1 MRPAVALT
9 CIGLGQAVCS
19 PVVLQLIALQAGK
32 LLSAAALAWAQNRDR
47 SASGHRL
54 TPVPHTL
61 PQAVIPVRRLR
72 HAPVVRMLPLALAP
86 VAPLLARENRTPRTG
101 MNAANPATNV
111 AGTSPETPVTAIDSP
126 EETMLEIS
134 NLALPLDAGLEGKQ
148 AEKLVRRA
156 AARALN
162 VAPSDIAEIRLLKRS
177 VDARKK
183 HDVHFVATLGVEL
196 AGGAQAEAAAIEAA
210 ALRKGAANMK
220 AHRPY
225 EPLQVPQIGDS
236 PQAQNEP
243 RPIVV
248 GTGPAGLFCALYLA
262 RAGLRPLVVER
273 GAAVDERMAAVDA
286 FNAGEPLDPHTNIQ
300 YGEGGAGT
308 FSDGKL
314 TTNIKS
320 SWAQHVLH
328 LFVEAGAPE
337 EILWQAKP
345 HIGTDLLV
353 DIVRNIRKQIEQAG
367 GEVRFNTQLT
377 ALHFENGRLT
387 QAEITQP
394 EPVTELIP
402 ASRVVLA
409 CGHSARDTFE
419 LVRDA
424 GVRMEQKPFS
434 VGVRIEHPQQLIDR
448 SQYGKAADHPA
459 LGAADYKLSMHLR
472 PQKGEEQGRGVY
484 TFCMC
489 PGGEVVCAASEPEG
503 VVVNG
508 MSRFAR
514 DGQNANSALLVGV
527 GPEDFDGEDPLAG
540 INLQREMEQA
550 AYRTAVA
557 AGGEPYQAPAQT
569 VGDFLAH
576 RAGGPSKQ
584 VKPTYARGV
593 AWCDLHECLPPFV
606 ARAMEQALPQL
617 DRRLHGFADPQAVLT
632 GVETRSS
639 SPVRI
644 VRGKNMQ
651 AQLAA
656 ASVSDCVQDEVLSTA
671 QLAPAPASSGTQ
683 DQARAKTQAAPES
696 SAASNRQPADVAA
709 LEPETGLYPCGEGA
723 GYAGGIMSAACDGLR
738 VASALVE
745 SLRPE

>member
-1 MRPAVALT
+1 M
-9 CIGLGQAVCS
+9 
-19 PVVLQLIALQAGK
+19 
-32 LLSAAALAWAQNRDR
+32 
-47 SASGHRL
+47 
-54 TPVPHTL
+54 
-61 PQAVIPVRRLR
+61 
-72 HAPVVRMLPLALAP
+72 
-86 VAPLLARENRTPRTG
+86 
-101 MNAANPATNV
+101 
-111 AGTSPETPVTAIDSP
+111 
-126 EETMLEIS
+126 
-134 NLALPLDAGLEGKQ
+134 
-148 AEKLVRRA
+148 
-156 AARALN
+156 
-162 VAPSDIAEIRLLKRS
+162 
-177 VDARKK
+177 
-183 HDVHFVATLGVEL
+183 
-196 AGGAQAEAAAIEAA
+196 
-210 ALRKGAANMK
+210 
-220 AHRPY
+220 
-225 EPLQVPQIGDS
+225 
-236 PQAQNEP
+236 
-243 RPIVV
+243 
-248 GTGPAGLFCALYLA
+248 
-262 RAGLRPLVVER
+262 
-273 GAAVDERMAAVDA
+273 
-286 FNAGEPLDPHTNIQ
+286 
-300 YGEGGAGT
+300 
-308 FSDGKL
+308 
-314 TTNIKS
+314 
-320 SWAQHVLH
+320 
-328 LFVEAGAPE
+328 
-337 EILWQAKP
+337 
-345 HIGTDLLV
+345 
-353 DIVRNIRKQIEQAG
+353 
-367 GEVRFNTQLT
+367 
-377 ALHFENGRLT
+377 
-387 QAEITQP
+387 
-394 EPVTELIP
+394 
-402 ASRVVLA
+402 LA

-424 GVRMEQKPFS
+424 GVHMEQKPFS
-434 VGVRIEHPQQLIDR
+434 VGVRIEHPQQLINR

-540 INLQREMEQA
+540 IKLQREMERA
-550 AYRTAVA
+550 AYRTAIA
-557 AGGEPYQAPAQT
+557 AGGEPHQAPAQT

-576 RAGGPSKQ
+576 QAGGPSKK

-656 ASVSDCVQDEVLSTA
+656 ASVSGCVRDEVLSTA
-671 QLAPAPASSGTQ
+671 QLAQAPASGGTQ
-683 DQARAKTQAAPES
+683 EQARAKTQAAPES

>member
-1 MRPAVALT
+1 
-9 CIGLGQAVCS
+9 
-19 PVVLQLIALQAGK
+19 
-32 LLSAAALAWAQNRDR
+32 
-47 SASGHRL
+47 
-54 TPVPHTL
+54 
-61 PQAVIPVRRLR
+61 
-72 HAPVVRMLPLALAP
+72 
-86 VAPLLARENRTPRTG
+86 
-101 MNAANPATNV
+101 
-111 AGTSPETPVTAIDSP
+111 
-126 EETMLEIS
+126 MLEIS

-162 VAPSDIAEIRLLKRS
+162 IPPNDITEIRLLKRS

-196 AGGAQAEAAAIEAA
+196 AGGAQTEASAIEAA
-210 ALRKGAANMK
+210 ASRKGAANVK

-225 EPLQVPQIGDS
+225 EQLQVPQVGDS
-236 PQAQNEP
+236 PQAQGEP

-320 SWAQHVLH
+320 PWAQHVLH

-387 QAEITQP
+387 QAEITSLQP
-394 EPVTELIP
+394 TQTLRGRSANCPEAAQTKPSAELVP

-424 GVRMEQKPFS
+424 GVHMEQKPFS
-434 VGVRIEHPQQLIDR
+434 VGVRIEHPQQLINR

-540 INLQREMEQA
+540 VKLQREMEQA
-550 AYRTAVA
+550 AYRAAIA

-576 RAGGPSKQ
+576 RVGGRSKQ

-593 AWCDLHECLPPFV
+593 AWCDLHECLPAFV

-617 DRRLHGFADPQAVLT
+617 DRRLHGFADSQAVLT

-651 AQLAA
+651 AQLVA
-656 ASVSDCVQDEVLSTA
+656 AS
-671 QLAPAPASSGTQ
+671 
-683 DQARAKTQAAPES
+683 
-696 SAASNRQPADVAA
+696 ADAAA

>member
-1 MRPAVALT
+1 MLT
-9 CIGLGQAVCS
+9 I
-19 PVVLQLIALQAGK
+19 
-32 LLSAAALAWAQNRDR
+32 
-47 SASGHRL
+47 
-54 TPVPHTL
+54 
-61 PQAVIPVRRLR
+61 
-72 HAPVVRMLPLALAP
+72 
-86 VAPLLARENRTPRTG
+86 
-101 MNAANPATNV
+101 
-111 AGTSPETPVTAIDSP
+111 AIDSP

-134 NLALPLDAGLEGKQ
+134 NLALPLDAGLEGKH

-162 VAPSDIAEIRLLKRS
+162 VAPNDIAEIRLLKRS

-196 AGGAQAEAAAIEAA
+196 TGGAQAEAAAIEAA
-210 ALRKGAANMK
+210 AHRKGAANVK

-225 EPLQVPQIGDS
+225 EPLQVPQVGAS
-236 PQAQNEP
+236 RQAQDEP
-243 RPIVV
+243 CPIVV

-320 SWAQHVLH
+320 PWTQHVLH

-377 ALHFENGRLT
+377 ALHFENGHLT
-387 QAEITQP
+387 QAEIAQP
-394 EPVTELIP
+394 ESVVEAVP

-424 GVRMEQKPFS
+424 GVHMEQKPFS
-434 VGVRIEHPQQLIDR
+434 VGVRIEHPQQLINR

-527 GPEDFDGEDPLAG
+527 GPEDFDGEDQLAG
-540 INLQREMEQA
+540 VKLQREMEQA
-550 AYRTAVA
+550 AYRTVIA

-644 VRGKNMQ
+644 VRGTNMQ
-651 AQLAA
+651 AQLADDPPA
-656 ASVSDCVQDEVLSTA
+656 AN
-671 QLAPAPASSGTQ
+671 G
-683 DQARAKTQAAPES
+683 
-696 SAASNRQPADVAA
+696 QPADVVV

-745 SLRPE
+745 SLRLK

>member
-1 MRPAVALT
+1 
-9 CIGLGQAVCS
+9 
-19 PVVLQLIALQAGK
+19 
-32 LLSAAALAWAQNRDR
+32 
-47 SASGHRL
+47 
-54 TPVPHTL
+54 
-61 PQAVIPVRRLR
+61 
-72 HAPVVRMLPLALAP
+72 
-86 VAPLLARENRTPRTG
+86 
-101 MNAANPATNV
+101 
-111 AGTSPETPVTAIDSP
+111 
-126 EETMLEIS
+126 MLEIS

-162 VAPSDIAEIRLLKRS
+162 VAPNDIAEIRLLKRS

-196 AGGAQAEAAAIEAA
+196 TGGAQAEAAVIEAA
-210 ALRKGAANMK
+210 AHRKGAANVK

-225 EPLQVPQIGDS
+225 EPLQVPQVGVS
-236 PQAQNEP
+236 PQAQDEP

-320 SWAQHVLH
+320 PWAQHVLH

-353 DIVRNIRKQIEQAG
+353 DIVRNIRKQVEQAG

-377 ALHFENGRLT
+377 ALHFENGHLA
-387 QAEITQP
+387 QAEITSLQP
-394 EPVTELIP
+394 TQTLRGRSTNCPETARSEAAVELIP

-424 GVRMEQKPFS
+424 GVHMEQKPFS
-434 VGVRIEHPQQLIDR
+434 VGVRIEHPQQLINR

-540 INLQREMEQA
+540 IKLQREMEQT
-550 AYRTAVA
+550 AYRTAIA

-569 VGDFLAH
+569 VGDFLTH
-576 RAGGPSKQ
+576 RAGSPSKQ

-656 ASVSDCVQDEVLSTA
+656 A
-671 QLAPAPASSGTQ
+671 PAPDCAQSGAQ
-683 DQARAKTQAAPES
+683 TQAPS
-696 SAASNRQPADVAA
+696 GSQAANPRPADAA
-709 LEPETGLYPCGEGA
+709 APEPETGLYPCGEGA

>member
-1 MRPAVALT
+1 
-9 CIGLGQAVCS
+9 
-19 PVVLQLIALQAGK
+19 
-32 LLSAAALAWAQNRDR
+32 
-47 SASGHRL
+47 
-54 TPVPHTL
+54 
-61 PQAVIPVRRLR
+61 
-72 HAPVVRMLPLALAP
+72 
-86 VAPLLARENRTPRTG
+86 
-101 MNAANPATNV
+101 
-111 AGTSPETPVTAIDSP
+111 
-126 EETMLEIS
+126 MLEIS

-183 HDVHFVATLGVEL
+183 HDVHFVATLGIEL
-196 AGGAQAEAAAIEAA
+196 AGGAQAEAVAIEAA
-210 ALRKGAANMK
+210 AHRKGAANVK

-225 EPLQVPQIGDS
+225 EPLQVPQVGAS
-236 PQAQNEP
+236 RQAQDEP

-248 GTGPAGLFCALYLA
+248 GTGPAGLFCALFLA
-262 RAGLRPLVVER
+262 RAGLRPLVAER

-320 SWAQHVLH
+320 PWAQHVLH

-394 EPVTELIP
+394 EPVTELVP

-434 VGVRIEHPQQLIDR
+434 VGVRIEHPQQLINR

-540 INLQREMEQA
+540 IKLQREMERA
-550 AYRTAVA
+550 AYRTAIA

-576 RAGGPSKQ
+576 QAGGPSKK

-606 ARAMEQALPQL
+606 ARAMEQALPHL

-656 ASVSDCVQDEVLSTA
+656 A
-671 QLAPAPASSGTQ
+671 PAPDRVQSGAQ
-683 DQARAKTQAAPES
+683 TQAPS
-696 SAASNRQPADVAA
+696 GSPAASGSPADAA
-709 LEPETGLYPCGEGA
+709 APEPETGLYPCGEGA

>member
-1 MRPAVALT
+1 
-9 CIGLGQAVCS
+9 
-19 PVVLQLIALQAGK
+19 
-32 LLSAAALAWAQNRDR
+32 
-47 SASGHRL
+47 
-54 TPVPHTL
+54 
-61 PQAVIPVRRLR
+61 
-72 HAPVVRMLPLALAP
+72 
-86 VAPLLARENRTPRTG
+86 
-101 MNAANPATNV
+101 
-111 AGTSPETPVTAIDSP
+111 
-126 EETMLEIS
+126 MLEIS

-162 VAPSDIAEIRLLKRS
+162 IPPNDITEIRLLKRS

-196 AGGAQAEAAAIEAA
+196 AGGAKAEAAAIEAA
-210 ALRKGAANMK
+210 ALRKGAANVK

-225 EPLQVPQIGDS
+225 EPLRVPQVGDS

-320 SWAQHVLH
+320 PWAQHVLH

-367 GEVRFNTQLT
+367 GEVCFKTQLA
-377 ALHFENGRLT
+377 ALHFENGHLT

-424 GVRMEQKPFS
+424 GVHMEQKPFS
-434 VGVRIEHPQQLIDR
+434 VGVRIEHPQQLINR

-540 INLQREMEQA
+540 IKLQREMEQA
-550 AYRTAVA
+550 AYRTAIA
-557 AGGEPYQAPAQT
+557 AGGEPHQAPAQT

-576 RAGGPSKQ
+576 QAGGPSKK

-656 ASVSDCVQDEVLSTA
+656 ASVSGCVQGGA
-671 QLAPAPASSGTQ
+671 QHRIAATSASDCAQVDAEARVQARPGTQ
-683 DQARAKTQAAPES
+683 VQAVPES
-696 SAASNRQPADVAA
+696 SAVAEGQPANVVA
-709 LEPETGLYPCGEGA
+709 LDPETGLYPCGEGA

>member
-1 MRPAVALT
+1 
-9 CIGLGQAVCS
+9 
-19 PVVLQLIALQAGK
+19 
-32 LLSAAALAWAQNRDR
+32 
-47 SASGHRL
+47 
-54 TPVPHTL
+54 
-61 PQAVIPVRRLR
+61 
-72 HAPVVRMLPLALAP
+72 
-86 VAPLLARENRTPRTG
+86 
-101 MNAANPATNV
+101 
-111 AGTSPETPVTAIDSP
+111 
-126 EETMLEIS
+126 MLEIS

-162 VAPSDIAEIRLLKRS
+162 IPPSDITEIRLLKRS

-196 AGGAQAEAAAIEAA
+196 VGGAKAEAAAIEAA
-210 ALRKGAANMK
+210 AHRKGAANVK

-225 EPLQVPQIGDS
+225 ELLQVPQVGDS

-286 FNAGEPLDPHTNIQ
+286 FNAGEPLDPHANIQ

-320 SWAQHVLH
+320 PWAQHVLH

-377 ALHFENGRLT
+377 ALHFENGHLT
-387 QAEITQP
+387 QAEIARPQ
-394 EPVTELIP
+394 PVTELIP

-434 VGVRIEHPQQLIDR
+434 VGVRIEHPQQLINR

-540 INLQREMEQA
+540 IKLQREMEQA
-550 AYRTAVA
+550 AYRIAIA

-576 RAGGPSKQ
+576 QAGGPSKQ

-656 ASVSDCVQDEVLSTA
+656 ASVSGCAQGGAQHRMVATSASDCAQVEAEARVQA
-671 QLAPAPASSGTQ
+671 RPGTQ
-683 DQARAKTQAAPES
+683 VQAVPES
-696 SAASNRQPADVAA
+696 SAAAEGQPANVVAID
-709 LEPETGLYPCGEGA
+709 PETGLYPCGEGA

-745 SLRPE
+745 SLLPE

>member
-1 MRPAVALT
+1 
-9 CIGLGQAVCS
+9 
-19 PVVLQLIALQAGK
+19 
-32 LLSAAALAWAQNRDR
+32 
-47 SASGHRL
+47 
-54 TPVPHTL
+54 
-61 PQAVIPVRRLR
+61 
-72 HAPVVRMLPLALAP
+72 
-86 VAPLLARENRTPRTG
+86 
-101 MNAANPATNV
+101 
-111 AGTSPETPVTAIDSP
+111 
-126 EETMLEIS
+126 MLEIS

-156 AARALN
+156 ASRALN
-162 VAPSDIAEIRLLKRS
+162 VAPNDIAEIRLLKRS

-196 AGGAQAEAAAIEAA
+196 AGGAQAEVAAIEAA
-210 ALRKGAANMK
+210 AHRKGAANVK

-225 EPLQVPQIGDS
+225 EPLRVPQVGAS
-236 PQAQNEP
+236 RQAQDEP

-320 SWAQHVLH
+320 PWAQHILH

-353 DIVRNIRKQIEQAG
+353 DIVRNIRKQIEHAG

-377 ALHFENGRLT
+377 SLHFENGHLA
-387 QAEITQP
+387 QAEITRFSAQS
-394 EPVTELIP
+394 ETATELIP
-402 ASRVVLA
+402 ANRVVLA

-424 GVRMEQKPFS
+424 GVHMEQKPFS
-434 VGVRIEHPQQLIDR
+434 VGVRIEHPQQLINR
-448 SQYGKAADHPA
+448 SQYGKAVDHPA

-527 GPEDFDGEDPLAG
+527 GPEDFDGEGPLAG
-540 INLQREMEQA
+540 IKLQREMERA
-550 AYRTAVA
+550 AYRTAIA

-576 RAGGPSKQ
+576 QAGGPSKQ

-617 DRRLHGFADPQAVLT
+617 DRRLRGFADPQAVLT

-651 AQLAA
+651 AQL
-656 ASVSDCVQDEVLSTA
+656 V
-671 QLAPAPASSGTQ
+671 PAPASGGARVEAGP
-683 DQARAKTQAAPES
+683 QAQAQTQAFSGSP
-696 SAASNRQPADVAA
+696 AASGRPADAA
-709 LEPETGLYPCGEGA
+709 APEPETGLYPCGEGA

>member
-1 MRPAVALT
+1 
-9 CIGLGQAVCS
+9 
-19 PVVLQLIALQAGK
+19 
-32 LLSAAALAWAQNRDR
+32 
-47 SASGHRL
+47 
-54 TPVPHTL
+54 
-61 PQAVIPVRRLR
+61 
-72 HAPVVRMLPLALAP
+72 
-86 VAPLLARENRTPRTG
+86 
-101 MNAANPATNV
+101 
-111 AGTSPETPVTAIDSP
+111 
-126 EETMLEIS
+126 MLEIS

-156 AARALN
+156 AARTLN
-162 VAPSDIAEIRLLKRS
+162 IPPNDITEIRLLKRS

-196 AGGAQAEAAAIEAA
+196 AGGAKAEAAAIEAA
-210 ALRKGAANMK
+210 AHRKGAANVK

-225 EPLQVPQIGDS
+225 EPLQVPQVGDS

-320 SWAQHVLH
+320 PWAQHVLH

-377 ALHFENGRLT
+377 ALHFENGHLT
-387 QAEITQP
+387 QAEITRPQP
-394 EPVTELIP
+394 TQTLRARTLRGRSTNCPESAQAEGRQTEAVQAEALQSASAKPEIDQAEVLQFETAQLETSQSGAGKPEAARIETTAELIP

-434 VGVRIEHPQQLIDR
+434 VGVRIEHPQQLINR

-472 PQKGEEQGRGVY
+472 PQKGQEQGRGVY

-540 INLQREMEQA
+540 VKLQREMEQA
-550 AYRTAVA
+550 AYRTAIA

-639 SPVRI
+639 SPVRV

-656 ASVSDCVQDEVLSTA
+656 A
-671 QLAPAPASSGTQ
+671 PASGGAQ
-683 DQARAKTQAAPES
+683 VEAGPQAQARTQALSGSP
-696 SAASNRQPADVAA
+696 AANGQPADVVA

-745 SLRPE
+745 SLRLK

>member
-1 MRPAVALT
+1 
-9 CIGLGQAVCS
+9 
-19 PVVLQLIALQAGK
+19 
-32 LLSAAALAWAQNRDR
+32 
-47 SASGHRL
+47 
-54 TPVPHTL
+54 
-61 PQAVIPVRRLR
+61 
-72 HAPVVRMLPLALAP
+72 MLPLALAP
-86 VAPLLARENRTPRTG
+86 AAPLLARENRTPRTG
-101 MNAANPATNV
+101 TNAANLATNA
-111 AGTSPETPVTAIDSP
+111 AGTPLVTLVIVIDSL

-162 VAPSDIAEIRLLKRS
+162 IPPNDITEIRLLKRS

-196 AGGAQAEAAAIEAA
+196 AGGAKAEAAAIGAA
-210 ALRKGAANMK
+210 AHRKGAANVK

-225 EPLQVPQIGDS
+225 ESLRVPQVGASRQTQD
-236 PQAQNEP
+236 EP

-320 SWAQHVLH
+320 PWAQHVLH

-367 GEVRFNTQLT
+367 GEVCFKTQLA
-377 ALHFENGRLT
+377 ALHFENGHLT

-424 GVRMEQKPFS
+424 GVHMEQKPFS
-434 VGVRIEHPQQLIDR
+434 VGVRIEHPQQLINR

-540 INLQREMEQA
+540 IKLQREMEQA
-550 AYRTAVA
+550 AYRTAIA

-576 RAGGPSKQ
+576 QAGGPSKQ

-656 ASVSDCVQDEVLSTA
+656 TSASDCAQVDAEARVQA
-671 QLAPAPASSGTQ
+671 RPGTQ
-683 DQARAKTQAAPES
+683 VQAVPES
-696 SAASNRQPADVAA
+696 SAVAEGQPANVVA

>member
-1 MRPAVALT
+1 
-9 CIGLGQAVCS
+9 
-19 PVVLQLIALQAGK
+19 
-32 LLSAAALAWAQNRDR
+32 
-47 SASGHRL
+47 
-54 TPVPHTL
+54 
-61 PQAVIPVRRLR
+61 
-72 HAPVVRMLPLALAP
+72 
-86 VAPLLARENRTPRTG
+86 
-101 MNAANPATNV
+101 
-111 AGTSPETPVTAIDSP
+111 
-126 EETMLEIS
+126 MLEIS

-162 VAPSDIAEIRLLKRS
+162 IPPSDIAEIRLLKRS

-196 AGGAQAEAAAIEAA
+196 TGGAQAEAAAIEAA
-210 ALRKGAANMK
+210 AHRKSAANVK
-220 AHRPY
+220 AHHPY
-225 EPLQVPQIGDS
+225 ETLQVPQVDAT

-286 FNAGEPLDPHTNIQ
+286 FNVGEPLDPHTNIQ

-320 SWAQHVLH
+320 PWAQHVLH

-424 GVRMEQKPFS
+424 GVHMEQKPFS
-434 VGVRIEHPQQLIDR
+434 VGVRIEHPQQLINR

-489 PGGEVVCAASEPEG
+489 PGGYVVGAASETG
-503 VVVNG
+503 SVVTNG
-508 MSRFAR
+508 MSEYAR
-514 DGQNANSALLVGV
+514 DGQNSNAALLVGIT
-527 GPEDFDGEDPLAG
+527 PEDFVRASACRHCV
-540 INLQREMEQA
+540 QRKIERA
-550 AYRTAVA
+550 AFE
-557 AGGEPYQAPAQT
+557 AGGGAYSAPCQR
-569 VGDFLAH
+569 VGDLFEN
-576 RAGGPSKQ
+576 RATTALNGSVQ
-584 VKPTYARGV
+584 PTYRPGV
-593 AWCDLHECLPPFV
+593 VPGDLRTVLPDYICDSMAEGI
-606 ARAMEQALPQL
+606 RRMG
-617 DRRLHGFADPQAVLT
+617 RRLRGFDDPDALLT
-632 GVETRSS
+632 APETRSS

-644 VRGKNMQ
+644 LRNETRECPTVRG
-651 AQLAA
+651 LF
-656 ASVSDCVQDEVLSTA
+656 
-671 QLAPAPASSGTQ
+671 
-683 DQARAKTQAAPES
+683 
-696 SAASNRQPADVAA
+696 
-709 LEPETGLYPCGEGA
+709 PCGEGA
-723 GYAGGIMSAACDGLR
+723 GYAGGITSAAVDGLR
-738 VASALVE
+738 CAEEILKQ
-745 SLRPE
+745 SL

>member
-1 MRPAVALT
+1 
-9 CIGLGQAVCS
+9 
-19 PVVLQLIALQAGK
+19 
-32 LLSAAALAWAQNRDR
+32 
-47 SASGHRL
+47 
-54 TPVPHTL
+54 
-61 PQAVIPVRRLR
+61 
-72 HAPVVRMLPLALAP
+72 
-86 VAPLLARENRTPRTG
+86 
-101 MNAANPATNV
+101 
-111 AGTSPETPVTAIDSP
+111 
-126 EETMLEIS
+126 MLEIS

-162 VAPSDIAEIRLLKRS
+162 IPPNDITEIRLLKRS

-196 AGGAQAEAAAIEAA
+196 AGGAKAEAAAIEAA
-210 ALRKGAANMK
+210 AHRKGAANVK

-225 EPLQVPQIGDS
+225 EPLQVPQVGDS

-320 SWAQHVLH
+320 PWAQHVLH

-353 DIVRNIRKQIEQAG
+353 DIVRNIRKQVEQAG

-377 ALHFENGRLT
+377 ALHFENGHLA
-387 QAEITQP
+387 QAEITSLQP
-394 EPVTELIP
+394 TQTLRGRSTNCPETARSEAAVELIP

-424 GVRMEQKPFS
+424 GVHMEQKPFS
-434 VGVRIEHPQQLIDR
+434 VGVRIEHPQQLINR

-540 INLQREMEQA
+540 VKLQREMEQA
-550 AYRTAVA
+550 AYRTAIA

-569 VGDFLAH
+569 VGDFLSH

-617 DRRLHGFADPQAVLT
+617 DRRLHGFADSRAILT

-656 ASVSDCVQDEVLSTA
+656 TS
-671 QLAPAPASSGTQ
+671 
-683 DQARAKTQAAPES
+683 
-696 SAASNRQPADVAA
+696 ADVAA

-738 VASALVE
+738 VASALAE

>member
-1 MRPAVALT
+1 
-9 CIGLGQAVCS
+9 
-19 PVVLQLIALQAGK
+19 
-32 LLSAAALAWAQNRDR
+32 
-47 SASGHRL
+47 
-54 TPVPHTL
+54 
-61 PQAVIPVRRLR
+61 
-72 HAPVVRMLPLALAP
+72 
-86 VAPLLARENRTPRTG
+86 
-101 MNAANPATNV
+101 
-111 AGTSPETPVTAIDSP
+111 
-126 EETMLEIS
+126 MLEIS

-183 HDVHFVATLGVEL
+183 HDVHFVATLGIEL
-196 AGGAQAEAAAIEAA
+196 AGGAQAEAVAIEAA
-210 ALRKGAANMK
+210 AHRKGAANVK

-225 EPLQVPQIGDS
+225 EPLQVPQVGAS
-236 PQAQNEP
+236 RQAQDEP

-248 GTGPAGLFCALYLA
+248 GTGPAGLFCALFLA
-262 RAGLRPLVVER
+262 RAGLRPLVAER

-320 SWAQHVLH
+320 PWAQHVLH
-328 LFVEAGAPE
+328 LFAEAGAPE

-377 ALHFENGRLT
+377 ALHFENGHLT
-387 QAEITQP
+387 QAEITSLQP
-394 EPVTELIP
+394 TQTLRGRSTNCPDTARFETTAESIP

-424 GVRMEQKPFS
+424 GVHMEQKPFS
-434 VGVRIEHPQQLIDR
+434 VGVRIEHPQQLINR

-540 INLQREMEQA
+540 VKLQREMEQA
-550 AYRTAVA
+550 AYRAAIA

-656 ASVSDCVQDEVLSTA
+656 A
-671 QLAPAPASSGTQ
+671 PASGGAQ
-683 DQARAKTQAAPES
+683 VEAGLQAQARTQALSGSPAV
-696 SAASNRQPADVAA
+696 NGQPADVVA

-745 SLRPE
+745 SLRLK

>member
-1 MRPAVALT
+1 
-9 CIGLGQAVCS
+9 
-19 PVVLQLIALQAGK
+19 
-32 LLSAAALAWAQNRDR
+32 
-47 SASGHRL
+47 
-54 TPVPHTL
+54 
-61 PQAVIPVRRLR
+61 
-72 HAPVVRMLPLALAP
+72 
-86 VAPLLARENRTPRTG
+86 
-101 MNAANPATNV
+101 
-111 AGTSPETPVTAIDSP
+111 
-126 EETMLEIS
+126 MLEIS
-134 NLALPLDAGLEGKQ
+134 NIALPLDAGLEGKQ

-162 VAPSDIAEIRLLKRS
+162 IPPSDIAEIRLLKRS

-196 AGGAQAEAAAIEAA
+196 TGGAQAEAAAIEAA
-210 ALRKGAANMK
+210 AHRKGAANVK

-225 EPLQVPQIGDS
+225 EPLQVPQVGVS
-236 PQAQNEP
+236 PQAQDEP

-262 RAGLRPLVVER
+262 RAGLCPLVVER
-273 GAAVDERMAAVDA
+273 GAAVDA

-320 SWAQHVLH
+320 PWAQHVLH

-377 ALHFENGRLT
+377 ALHFENGHLI
-387 QAEITQP
+387 QAEITSLQP
-394 EPVTELIP
+394 TQTLRGRSTNCPETARSEASVESIP

-424 GVRMEQKPFS
+424 GVHMEQKPFS
-434 VGVRIEHPQQLIDR
+434 VGVRIEHPQQLINR

-540 INLQREMEQA
+540 VKLQREMEQA
-550 AYRTAVA
+550 AYRTAIA

-576 RAGGPSKQ
+576 RAGGPSEQ

-593 AWCDLHECLPPFV
+593 AWCDLHECLPSFV

-651 AQLAA
+651 AQLVAA
-656 ASVSDCVQDEVLSTA
+656 
-671 QLAPAPASSGTQ
+671 
-683 DQARAKTQAAPES
+683 
-696 SAASNRQPADVAA
+696 PADVSV

>member
-1 MRPAVALT
+1 
-9 CIGLGQAVCS
+9 
-19 PVVLQLIALQAGK
+19 
-32 LLSAAALAWAQNRDR
+32 
-47 SASGHRL
+47 
-54 TPVPHTL
+54 
-61 PQAVIPVRRLR
+61 
-72 HAPVVRMLPLALAP
+72 
-86 VAPLLARENRTPRTG
+86 
-101 MNAANPATNV
+101 
-111 AGTSPETPVTAIDSP
+111 
-126 EETMLEIS
+126 MLEIS

-156 AARALN
+156 ASRALN
-162 VAPSDIAEIRLLKRS
+162 VAPNDIAEIRLLKRS

-196 AGGAQAEAAAIEAA
+196 AGGAQAEVAAIEAA
-210 ALRKGAANMK
+210 AHRKGAANVK

-225 EPLQVPQIGDS
+225 EPLRVPQVGAS
-236 PQAQNEP
+236 RQAQDEP

-320 SWAQHVLH
+320 PWAQHILH

-353 DIVRNIRKQIEQAG
+353 DIVRNIRKQIEHAG

-377 ALHFENGRLT
+377 SLHFENGHLA
-387 QAEITQP
+387 QAEITRFSAQS
-394 EPVTELIP
+394 ETATELIP
-402 ASRVVLA
+402 ANRVVLA

-424 GVRMEQKPFS
+424 GVHMEQKPFS
-434 VGVRIEHPQQLIDR
+434 VGVRIEHPQQLINR
-448 SQYGKAADHPA
+448 SQYGKAADHSA

-472 PQKGEEQGRGVY
+472 PQKGQEQGRGVY

-540 INLQREMEQA
+540 IKLQREMERA
-550 AYRTAVA
+550 AYRTAIA

-576 RAGGPSKQ
+576 QAGGPSKQ

-617 DRRLHGFADPQAVLT
+617 DRRLRGFADPQAVLT

-651 AQLAA
+651 AQL
-656 ASVSDCVQDEVLSTA
+656 V
-671 QLAPAPASSGTQ
+671 PAPASGGARVEAGP
-683 DQARAKTQAAPES
+683 QAQAQTQAFSGSP
-696 SAASNRQPADVAA
+696 AASGRPADAA
-709 LEPETGLYPCGEGA
+709 APEPETGLYPCGEGA

>member
-1 MRPAVALT
+1 MPLV
-9 CIGLGQAVCS
+9 
-19 PVVLQLIALQAGK
+19 
-32 LLSAAALAWAQNRDR
+32 
-47 SASGHRL
+47 
-54 TPVPHTL
+54 TPVI
-61 PQAVIPVRRLR
+61 V
-72 HAPVVRMLPLALAP
+72 
-86 VAPLLARENRTPRTG
+86 
-101 MNAANPATNV
+101 
-111 AGTSPETPVTAIDSP
+111 IDSL

-162 VAPSDIAEIRLLKRS
+162 IPPNDITEIRLLKRS

-196 AGGAQAEAAAIEAA
+196 AGGVQAEAAAIEAA
-210 ALRKGAANMK
+210 ALRKGAANVK

-225 EPLQVPQIGDS
+225 EPLQVPQVGDS

-320 SWAQHVLH
+320 PWAQHVLH

-367 GEVRFNTQLT
+367 GEVRFKTQLT

-387 QAEITQP
+387 QAEITRPQP
-394 EPVTELIP
+394 TQTLRGRSTNGPESAQAEGRQAEAVQAEALQPASAKPEIGQAEILQSETAQLETPQSGVGKPETAKTEPVTELVP

-424 GVRMEQKPFS
+424 GVHMEQKPFS
-434 VGVRIEHPQQLIDR
+434 VGVRIEHPQQLINR

-540 INLQREMEQA
+540 IKLQREMEQT
-550 AYRTAVA
+550 AYRTAIA

-656 ASVSDCVQDEVLSTA
+656 ASVLGCVQDEVLSTA
-671 QLAPAPASSGTQ
+671 QLVSAPASSGTQ

-696 SAASNRQPADVAA
+696 SAAANRQPADVAA

>member
-1 MRPAVALT
+1 
-9 CIGLGQAVCS
+9 
-19 PVVLQLIALQAGK
+19 
-32 LLSAAALAWAQNRDR
+32 
-47 SASGHRL
+47 
-54 TPVPHTL
+54 
-61 PQAVIPVRRLR
+61 
-72 HAPVVRMLPLALAP
+72 MLPLALAP
-86 VAPLLARENRTPRTG
+86 AAPLLARENRTPRTG
-101 MNAANPATNV
+101 ANAANPATN
-111 AGTSPETPVTAIDSP
+111 AARTPPETPVTAIDSP

-156 AARALN
+156 VARALN
-162 VAPSDIAEIRLLKRS
+162 IPPNDITEIRLLKRS

-210 ALRKGAANMK
+210 ALRKGAANVK

-225 EPLQVPQIGDS
+225 EPLQVPQVGDS

-273 GAAVDERMAAVDA
+273 GAAVDERMAAADA

-320 SWAQHVLH
+320 PWAQHVLH
-328 LFVEAGAPE
+328 LFAEAGAPE

-367 GEVRFNTQLT
+367 GEVRFKAQLT
-377 ALHFENGRLT
+377 ALHFENGHLT

-434 VGVRIEHPQQLIDR
+434 VGVRIEHPQQLINR

-540 INLQREMEQA
+540 IKLQREMERA
-550 AYRTAVA
+550 AYRTAIA
-557 AGGEPYQAPAQT
+557 AGGEPHQAPAQT

-576 RAGGPSKQ
+576 QAGGPSKK

-656 ASVSDCVQDEVLSTA
+656 ASVSGCVQDEVLSTA
-671 QLAPAPASSGTQ
+671 QLAQAPASGGTQ
-683 DQARAKTQAAPES
+683 EQARAKTQAAPES

>member
-1 MRPAVALT
+1 
-9 CIGLGQAVCS
+9 
-19 PVVLQLIALQAGK
+19 
-32 LLSAAALAWAQNRDR
+32 
-47 SASGHRL
+47 
-54 TPVPHTL
+54 
-61 PQAVIPVRRLR
+61 
-72 HAPVVRMLPLALAP
+72 
-86 VAPLLARENRTPRTG
+86 
-101 MNAANPATNV
+101 
-111 AGTSPETPVTAIDSP
+111 
-126 EETMLEIS
+126 MLEIS

-162 VAPSDIAEIRLLKRS
+162 IPPNDITEIRLLKRS

-196 AGGAQAEAAAIEAA
+196 AGGAKAEAAAIEAA
-210 ALRKGAANMK
+210 ALRKGAANVK

-225 EPLQVPQIGDS
+225 EPLRVPQVGDS

-320 SWAQHVLH
+320 PWAQHVLH

-367 GEVRFNTQLT
+367 GEVCFKTQLA
-377 ALHFENGRLT
+377 ALHFENGHLT

-424 GVRMEQKPFS
+424 GVHMEQKPFS
-434 VGVRIEHPQQLIDR
+434 VGVRIEHPQQLINR

-540 INLQREMEQA
+540 IKLQREMEQA
-550 AYRTAVA
+550 AYRTAIA

-576 RAGGPSKQ
+576 QAGGPSKQ

-593 AWCDLHECLPPFV
+593 AWCDLHECLLPFV

-656 ASVSDCVQDEVLSTA
+656 TSASDCAQVDAEARVQA
-671 QLAPAPASSGTQ
+671 RPGTQ
-683 DQARAKTQAAPES
+683 VQAVPES
-696 SAASNRQPADVAA
+696 SAVAEGQPANVVA

>member
-1 MRPAVALT
+1 
-9 CIGLGQAVCS
+9 
-19 PVVLQLIALQAGK
+19 
-32 LLSAAALAWAQNRDR
+32 
-47 SASGHRL
+47 
-54 TPVPHTL
+54 
-61 PQAVIPVRRLR
+61 
-72 HAPVVRMLPLALAP
+72 
-86 VAPLLARENRTPRTG
+86 
-101 MNAANPATNV
+101 
-111 AGTSPETPVTAIDSP
+111 
-126 EETMLEIS
+126 MLEIS

-162 VAPSDIAEIRLLKRS
+162 IPPNDITEIRLLKRS

-196 AGGAQAEAAAIEAA
+196 AGGAKAEAAAIEAA
-210 ALRKGAANMK
+210 ALRKGAANVK

-225 EPLQVPQIGDS
+225 EPLRVPQVGDS

-320 SWAQHVLH
+320 PWAQHVLH

-367 GEVRFNTQLT
+367 GEVCFKTQLA
-377 ALHFENGRLT
+377 ALHFENGHLT

-424 GVRMEQKPFS
+424 GVHMEQKPFS
-434 VGVRIEHPQQLIDR
+434 VGVRIEHPQQLINR

-540 INLQREMEQA
+540 IKLQREMEQA
-550 AYRTAVA
+550 AYRTAIA

-576 RAGGPSKQ
+576 QAGGPSKQ

-656 ASVSDCVQDEVLSTA
+656 TSASDCAQVDAEARVQA
-671 QLAPAPASSGTQ
+671 RPGTQ
-683 DQARAKTQAAPES
+683 VQAVPES
-696 SAASNRQPADVAA
+696 SAVAEGQPANVVA

>member
-1 MRPAVALT
+1 
-9 CIGLGQAVCS
+9 
-19 PVVLQLIALQAGK
+19 
-32 LLSAAALAWAQNRDR
+32 
-47 SASGHRL
+47 
-54 TPVPHTL
+54 
-61 PQAVIPVRRLR
+61 
-72 HAPVVRMLPLALAP
+72 
-86 VAPLLARENRTPRTG
+86 
-101 MNAANPATNV
+101 
-111 AGTSPETPVTAIDSP
+111 
-126 EETMLEIS
+126 MLEIS

-196 AGGAQAEAAAIEAA
+196 TGGAQAEAAGIEAA
-210 ALRKGAANMK
+210 AHRKGAANVK

-225 EPLQVPQIGDS
+225 ELLQVPQVGAS
-236 PQAQNEP
+236 RQAQDEP

-320 SWAQHVLH
+320 PWAQHVLH

-367 GEVRFNTQLT
+367 GEVRFNAQLT
-377 ALHFENGRLT
+377 ALHFENGHLT
-387 QAEITQP
+387 QAEITRPQP
-394 EPVTELIP
+394 TQTLRGRSTNCPDTARFETTAESIP

-424 GVRMEQKPFS
+424 GVHMEQKPFS
-434 VGVRIEHPQQLIDR
+434 VGVRIEHPQQLINR

-540 INLQREMEQA
+540 VKLQREMEQA
-550 AYRTAVA
+550 AYRTAIA

-656 ASVSDCVQDEVLSTA
+656 A
-671 QLAPAPASSGTQ
+671 PASGGAQ
-683 DQARAKTQAAPES
+683 VEAGLQAQARTQALSGSP
-696 SAASNRQPADVAA
+696 AANGQPADVVA

-738 VASALVE
+738 VASALAE

>member
-1 MRPAVALT
+1 
-9 CIGLGQAVCS
+9 
-19 PVVLQLIALQAGK
+19 
-32 LLSAAALAWAQNRDR
+32 
-47 SASGHRL
+47 
-54 TPVPHTL
+54 
-61 PQAVIPVRRLR
+61 
-72 HAPVVRMLPLALAP
+72 
-86 VAPLLARENRTPRTG
+86 
-101 MNAANPATNV
+101 
-111 AGTSPETPVTAIDSP
+111 
-126 EETMLEIS
+126 MLEIS

-162 VAPSDIAEIRLLKRS
+162 IPPSDITDIRLLKRS

-210 ALRKGAANMK
+210 AHRKGSANVK

-225 EPLQVPQIGDS
+225 EPLQVPQVGDS

-320 SWAQHVLH
+320 PWAQHVLH

-377 ALHFENGRLT
+377 ALHFENGHLT
-387 QAEITQP
+387 QAEITSLQP
-394 EPVTELIP
+394 TQTLRGRSTNCPETAQPGPVAELIP

-424 GVRMEQKPFS
+424 GVHMEQKPFS
-434 VGVRIEHPQQLIDR
+434 VGVRIEHPQQLINR

-472 PQKGEEQGRGVY
+472 PQKGEEQGLGVY

-514 DGQNANSALLVGV
+514 DGRNANSALLVGV

-540 INLQREMEQA
+540 IKLQREMEQK
-550 AYRTAVA
+550 AYRTAIA
-557 AGGEPYQAPAQT
+557 AGGQPYQAPAQT

-576 RAGGPSKQ
+576 RAGSPSKQ

-656 ASVSDCVQDEVLSTA
+656 APATA
-671 QLAPAPASSGTQ
+671 
-683 DQARAKTQAAPES
+683 AAP
-696 SAASNRQPADVAA
+696 
-709 LEPETGLYPCGEGA
+709 EPETGLYPCGEGA

-738 VASALVE
+738 VASALAE
-745 SLRPE
+745 SLQRE

>member
-1 MRPAVALT
+1 
-9 CIGLGQAVCS
+9 
-19 PVVLQLIALQAGK
+19 
-32 LLSAAALAWAQNRDR
+32 
-47 SASGHRL
+47 
-54 TPVPHTL
+54 
-61 PQAVIPVRRLR
+61 
-72 HAPVVRMLPLALAP
+72 
-86 VAPLLARENRTPRTG
+86 
-101 MNAANPATNV
+101 
-111 AGTSPETPVTAIDSP
+111 
-126 EETMLEIS
+126 MLEIS

-162 VAPSDIAEIRLLKRS
+162 IPPNDITEIRLLKRS

-196 AGGAQAEAAAIEAA
+196 AGGTKAEAAAVEAA
-210 ALRKGAANMK
+210 AHRKGAANVK

-225 EPLQVPQIGDS
+225 EPLRVPQVGAT
-236 PQAQNEP
+236 PRAQDEP

-286 FNAGEPLDPHTNIQ
+286 FNAGDPLDPHTNIQ

-320 SWAQHVLH
+320 PWAQHVLH

-377 ALHFENGRLT
+377 ALRFQNGRLT
-387 QAEITQP
+387 QVEITQP
-394 EPVTELIP
+394 GPAVEMIP

-409 CGHSARDTFE
+409 CGHSARDTFQ

-424 GVRMEQKPFS
+424 GVHMEQKPFS
-434 VGVRIEHPQQLIDR
+434 VGVRIEHPQQLINR

-527 GPEDFDGEDPLAG
+527 GPEDFDGEDALAG
-540 INLQREMEQA
+540 IKLQREMEQA
-550 AYRTAVA
+550 AYRTAIA

-656 ASVSDCVQDEVLSTA
+656 A
-671 QLAPAPASSGTQ
+671 PASGGAQ
-683 DQARAKTQAAPES
+683 VEAGPRAQVQTQALS
-696 SAASNRQPADVAA
+696 GSQAASGCLADATA
-709 LEPETGLYPCGEGA
+709 LELETGLYPCGEGA

>member
-1 MRPAVALT
+1 
-9 CIGLGQAVCS
+9 
-19 PVVLQLIALQAGK
+19 
-32 LLSAAALAWAQNRDR
+32 
-47 SASGHRL
+47 
-54 TPVPHTL
+54 
-61 PQAVIPVRRLR
+61 
-72 HAPVVRMLPLALAP
+72 
-86 VAPLLARENRTPRTG
+86 
-101 MNAANPATNV
+101 
-111 AGTSPETPVTAIDSP
+111 
-126 EETMLEIS
+126 MLEIS

-183 HDVHFVATLGVEL
+183 HDVHFVATLGIEL
-196 AGGAQAEAAAIEAA
+196 AGGAQAEAVAIEAA
-210 ALRKGAANMK
+210 AHRKGAANVK

-225 EPLQVPQIGDS
+225 EPLQVPQVGAS
-236 PQAQNEP
+236 RQAQDEP

-248 GTGPAGLFCALYLA
+248 GTGPAGLFCALFLA
-262 RAGLRPLVVER
+262 RAGLRPLVAER

-320 SWAQHVLH
+320 PWAQHVLH

-377 ALHFENGRLT
+377 ALHFENGHLT
-387 QAEITQP
+387 HAEITSLQP
-394 EPVTELIP
+394 TQTLRGRSTNCPDTARFETTAESIP

-424 GVRMEQKPFS
+424 GVHMEQKPFS
-434 VGVRIEHPQQLIDR
+434 VGVRIEHPQQLINR
-448 SQYGKAADHPA
+448 SQYGKAAGHPA

-540 INLQREMEQA
+540 VKLQREMEQA
-550 AYRTAVA
+550 AYRAAIA

-656 ASVSDCVQDEVLSTA
+656 A
-671 QLAPAPASSGTQ
+671 PASGGAQ
-683 DQARAKTQAAPES
+683 VEAGLQAQARTQALSGSPAV
-696 SAASNRQPADVAA
+696 NGQPADVVA

-745 SLRPE
+745 SLRLK

>member
-1 MRPAVALT
+1 
-9 CIGLGQAVCS
+9 
-19 PVVLQLIALQAGK
+19 
-32 LLSAAALAWAQNRDR
+32 
-47 SASGHRL
+47 
-54 TPVPHTL
+54 
-61 PQAVIPVRRLR
+61 
-72 HAPVVRMLPLALAP
+72 
-86 VAPLLARENRTPRTG
+86 
-101 MNAANPATNV
+101 
-111 AGTSPETPVTAIDSP
+111 
-126 EETMLEIS
+126 MLEIS

-162 VAPSDIAEIRLLKRS
+162 IPPNDITEIRLLKRS

-196 AGGAQAEAAAIEAA
+196 AGGAKAEAAAIEAA
-210 ALRKGAANMK
+210 ALRKGAANVK

-225 EPLQVPQIGDS
+225 EPLRVPQVGDS

-273 GAAVDERMAAVDA
+273 GAAVNERMAAVDA
-286 FNAGEPLDPHTNIQ
+286 FNAGDPLDPHTNIQ

-320 SWAQHVLH
+320 PWAQHVLH

-367 GEVRFNTQLT
+367 GEVCFKTQLA
-377 ALHFENGRLT
+377 ALHFENGHLT

-424 GVRMEQKPFS
+424 GVHMEQKPFS
-434 VGVRIEHPQQLIDR
+434 VGVRIEHPQQLINR

-540 INLQREMEQA
+540 IKLQREMEQA
-550 AYRTAVA
+550 AYRTAIA
-557 AGGEPYQAPAQT
+557 AGGEPHQAPAQT

-576 RAGGPSKQ
+576 QAGGPSKK

-656 ASVSDCVQDEVLSTA
+656 ASVSGCVQGGA
-671 QLAPAPASSGTQ
+671 QHRIAATSASDCAQVDAEARVQARPGTQ
-683 DQARAKTQAAPES
+683 VQAVPES
-696 SAASNRQPADVAA
+696 SAVAEGQPANVVA
-709 LEPETGLYPCGEGA
+709 LDPETGLYPCGEGA

>member
-1 MRPAVALT
+1 
-9 CIGLGQAVCS
+9 
-19 PVVLQLIALQAGK
+19 
-32 LLSAAALAWAQNRDR
+32 
-47 SASGHRL
+47 
-54 TPVPHTL
+54 
-61 PQAVIPVRRLR
+61 
-72 HAPVVRMLPLALAP
+72 
-86 VAPLLARENRTPRTG
+86 
-101 MNAANPATNV
+101 
-111 AGTSPETPVTAIDSP
+111 
-126 EETMLEIS
+126 MLEIS

-162 VAPSDIAEIRLLKRS
+162 IPPNDITEIRLLKRS

-196 AGGAQAEAAAIEAA
+196 AGGAKAEAAAIEAA
-210 ALRKGAANMK
+210 ALRKGAANVK

-225 EPLQVPQIGDS
+225 EPLRVPQVGDS

-320 SWAQHVLH
+320 PWAQHVLH

-345 HIGTDLLV
+345 HIGTD
-353 DIVRNIRKQIEQAG
+353 IVRNIRKQIEQAG
-367 GEVRFNTQLT
+367 GEVCFKTQLA
-377 ALHFENGRLT
+377 ALHFENGHLT

-424 GVRMEQKPFS
+424 GVHMEQKPFS
-434 VGVRIEHPQQLIDR
+434 VGVRIEHPQQLINR

-540 INLQREMEQA
+540 IKLQREMEQA
-550 AYRTAVA
+550 AYRTAIA

-576 RAGGPSKQ
+576 QAGGPSKQ

-656 ASVSDCVQDEVLSTA
+656 A
-671 QLAPAPASSGTQ
+671 PAPDRVQSGAQ
-683 DQARAKTQAAPES
+683 TQAPS
-696 SAASNRQPADVAA
+696 GSPAASGSPADAA
-709 LEPETGLYPCGEGA
+709 APEPETGLYPCGEGA

>member
-1 MRPAVALT
+1 
-9 CIGLGQAVCS
+9 
-19 PVVLQLIALQAGK
+19 
-32 LLSAAALAWAQNRDR
+32 
-47 SASGHRL
+47 
-54 TPVPHTL
+54 
-61 PQAVIPVRRLR
+61 
-72 HAPVVRMLPLALAP
+72 
-86 VAPLLARENRTPRTG
+86 
-101 MNAANPATNV
+101 
-111 AGTSPETPVTAIDSP
+111 
-126 EETMLEIS
+126 MLEIS

-196 AGGAQAEAAAIEAA
+196 TGGAQAEAAGIEAA
-210 ALRKGAANMK
+210 AHRKGAANVK

-225 EPLQVPQIGDS
+225 EPLQVPQVGAS
-236 PQAQNEP
+236 RQAQDEP

-320 SWAQHVLH
+320 PWAQHVLH

-377 ALHFENGRLT
+377 ALHFENGHLT
-387 QAEITQP
+387 QAEITSLQP
-394 EPVTELIP
+394 TQTLRGRSTNCPDTARFEVAVELIP

-424 GVRMEQKPFS
+424 GVHMEQKPFS
-434 VGVRIEHPQQLIDR
+434 VGVRIEHPQQLINR
-448 SQYGKAADHPA
+448 SQYGKAVDHPA
-459 LGAADYKLSMHLR
+459 LAAADYKLSMHLR

-540 INLQREMEQA
+540 VKLQREMEQA
-550 AYRTAVA
+550 AYRTAIA

-593 AWCDLHECLPPFV
+593 AWCNLHECLPPFV

-656 ASVSDCVQDEVLSTA
+656 APASDCVQSGA
-671 QLAPAPASSGTQ
+671 Q
-683 DQARAKTQAAPES
+683 TQALS
-696 SAASNRQPADVAA
+696 GSQAASGRLADTAA
-709 LEPETGLYPCGEGA
+709 PEPETGLYPCGEGA

-745 SLRPE
+745 SLAPE